1 MSIYPIKV
9 VRYGLNTLPNTPVC
23 LGTNTPVRFGTNSVP
38 VPRHDSGFGTTSIP
52 VPGTSVRVYSGYLP
66 YQSGSVRPQYATEH
80 SGMLGYE
87 YSGMLGYEYSGR
99 VRYEFGTGTRLDSR
113 FGTTSIPVPN
123 TSVSS
128 VRHPYRYLEYRYR
141 TEHTLGY

>member
-1 MSIYPIKV
+1 MGIYPIKV

-80 SGMLGYE
+80 SSMLGYE
-87 YSGMLGYEYSGR
+87 LHTSTR
-99 VRYEFGTGTRLDSR
+99 HFGTLGK
-113 FGTTSIPVPN
+113 FGTTSTPVPDASVGFGNPTKN
-123 TSVSS
+123 T
-128 VRHPYRYLEYRYR
+128 PCTGIP
-141 TEHTLGY
+141 TEHTLAEYTGDRG